1 MLNKAVCT
9 KARVQVKNKQTNKT
23 TTSGQRKEYITS
35 VHQTLFSAFM
45 IPPFRKCPLHLQW
58 GRTDANENTLD
69 KLLPFSLCLIKT
81 QHSFTGTHQAAHT
94 PASLSK
100 NHHKLEISTF
110 VIVFNGSVNRGREMN
125 RWTQTAAVSFTATLL
140 RSLIA
145 ASGCCFKCNL

>member
-9 KARVQVKNKQTNKT
+9 KARVQVKNKQNNNIGAEEGVHHLCSSDSLLSFSDSPSENVLFICNK
-23 TTSGQRKEYITS
+23 
-35 VHQTLFSAFM
+35 
-45 IPPFRKCPLHLQW
+45 W

-110 VIVFNGSVNRGREMN
+110 VIVFNGSVNRGRELN